1 MQTPYSL
8 ITNQSITDSLIRVP
22 THYKAEVTEEFNQRL
37 QSLLSCE
44 NRLPYLNTASAESQV
59 RQLLLKK
66 YVVQTEYCSNSFCKK
81 LRNFEFLSHNDSVE

>member
-1 MQTPYSL
+1 MCKIFTFWQCKHGETPYSL

-22 THYKAEVTEEFNQRL
+22 THDKAEVTEEYNQRL

-59 RQLLLKK
+59 RQLL
-66 YVVQTEYCSNSFCKK
+66 
-81 LRNFEFLSHNDSVE
+81 

>member
-1 MQTPYSL
+1 MYMCANHLVSKCVRFFYILVMQTPYSL

-22 THYKAEVTEEFNQRL
+22 THDKAEVTEEFNQRL

-59 RQLLLKK
+59 RQLL
-66 YVVQTEYCSNSFCKK
+66 
-81 LRNFEFLSHNDSVE
+81 

>member
-1 MQTPYSL
+1 MQTPCFP

-22 THYKAEVTEEFNQRL
+22 THDKAEVTEEFNQRL

-59 RQLLLKK
+59 RQLLKK
-66 YVVQTEYCSNSFCKK
+66 KKTAQYCSNYFCKK
-81 LRNFEFLSHNDSVE
+81 

>member
-22 THYKAEVTEEFNQRL
+22 THDKAEVTEEFNQRL

-59 RQLLLKK
+59 RQLLKK
-66 YVVQTEYCSNSFCKK
+66 ICCSNRI
-81 LRNFEFLSHNDSVE
+81 LQ

>member
-22 THYKAEVTEEFNQRL
+22 THDKAEVTEEFNQRL

-59 RQLLLKK
+59 RQLLLK
-66 YVVQTEYCSNSFCKK
+66 YVVQTEYCSNSCSKK
-81 LRNFEFLSHNDSVE
+81 LRNFEFLSNNDSVA